1 MFFLLRGGGGASSG
15 PSAKMILTK
24 SLSTLFVKKKLGW
37 REFQPAGLSG
47 KEKNKKIIE
56 QEDCFIIIVKNET
69 YSNNYAL
76 GGHSCIFLAFT
87 SFRNSV
93 ANQDKIYHQIH

>member
-1 MFFLLRGGGGASSG
+1 MFFLLRGGGTSSG

-24 SLSTLFVKKKLGW
+24 ISVNFVHKKKLGW

-56 QEDCFIIIVKNET
+56 QEDCFIIIVKNKT

-76 GGHSCIFLAFT
+76 GGHCCIFFAFI